1 MNKRANLYLNI
12 FGAIS
17 FILTIVII
25 TFSLRLET
33 LSYHTPY
40 YLRMLVTLLGFICG
54 IIFISIESFL
64 FILMKNKYRLI
75 EIGYILIE
83 ILIAG
88 LISSKVPFTFLIVLP
103 ILNIGRNL
111 LRVSLVD
118 KLYIPKEFNRY
129 CKMFGIKIKDFPKKR
144 TTTVKKKVIDI
155 SVTDTYNKKTTTK
168 KKTASATSM

>member
-1 MNKRANLYLNI
+1 MNKKANLYLNI
-12 FGAIS
+12 FGFIS
-17 FILTIVII
+17 FVLTLLII

-40 YLRMLVTLLGFICG
+40 ITRMLVTLIGFIFG

-64 FILMKNKYRLI
+64 FILMKNRYRLI

-83 ILIAG
+83 IVLAV
-88 LISSKVPFTFLIVLP
+88 LISAKIPFSFFIILP
-103 ILNIGRNL
+103 ILNVGRNL
-111 LRVSLVD
+111 LRISLVD

-129 CKMFGIKIKDFPKKR
+129 CKMFGIKIKDFPKKKA
-144 TTTVKKKVIDI
+144 TTIRKKVIDI
-155 SVTDTYNKKTTTK
+155 PVNDTYNKKTTTK